1 MTSLLCHVGSMS
13 TPHIRAER
21 GDFAPT
27 VLMPGDPLRARH
39 IAENFLEDAKQ
50 IHDVRNMLGFT
61 GTYKGQPVS
70 VQSSGMGIPSVSIY
84 ATELITEF
92 GCDRLIR
99 VGSCGALPD
108 DLNLKDL
115 VVAMGAGTDSNVNR
129 ARVGGREHAAVA
141 DWPLLRA
148 MVEAAEENAIPT
160 RVGAVFTSDSFYDP
174 DPTTNELLK
183 RYGYLAVEMEVAGL
197 YGVAAQHG
205 VSAVAICTV
214 SDHIIRGEALSSE
227 DRQLGFDQMIKVAL
241 EAAF

>member
-1 MTSLLCHVGSMS
+1 MA
-13 TPHIRAER
+13 TPHLRAEN

-27 VLMPGDPLRARH
+27 VLMPGDPLRAKY
-39 IAENFLEDAKQ
+39 IAEKFFDDARQ
-50 IHDVRNMLGFT
+50 VHDVRNMLGFT
-61 GTYKGQPVS
+61 GTYKGNPIS

-84 ATELITEF
+84 ATELITSF

-108 DLNLKDL
+108 DLKLKDV

-129 ARVGGREHAAVA
+129 SRLGGREHAAVA

-148 MVEAAEENAIPT
+148 MVEASEAKQINT
-160 RVGAVFTSDSFYDP
+160 QVGAVFTSDSFYDP

-197 YGVAAQHG
+197 YGVAVQHG
-205 VSAVAICTV
+205 VAAVAICTV
-214 SDHIIRGEALSSE
+214 SDHLIRNEALSSE
-227 DRQLGFDQMIKVAL
+227 DRQFGFDQMIEVAL
-241 EAAF
+241 EGAF